1 MLILRTK
8 PELQPGSNT
17 KAHCVGI
24 ALSSA
29 INAHRAGEHDP
40 IQGSGVDGGGASA
53 RALAWTSEKGEVNSS
68 TWIVATITVGVAAI
82 LVYLLLVG
90 RAMFSLLTLG
100 LL

>member
-1 MLILRTK
+1 LRRDSV
-8 PELQPGSNT
+8 E
-17 KAHCVGI
+17 VGNQR
-24 ALSSA
+24 SQ
-29 INAHRAGEHDP
+29 RRGEHDANRE
-40 IQGSGVDGGGASA
+40 GDVDGGGGGA
-53 RALAWTSEKGEVNSS
+53 RALAWTSEKREVNSS